1 MPADFTNSFPGLKRR
16 ESFQTPARRNRRL
29 ITNMIL
35 PVSLILPSREVH
47 VAILPVVEN
56 AKEKYETEKIY

>member
-1 MPADFTNSFPGLKRR
+1 
-16 ESFQTPARRNRRL
+16 
-29 ITNMIL
+29 MIL